1 MIKLQGTDFNTQTG
15 RVIFTFVTI
24 AGDEYTNNSDMKEV
38 ILRDLLNLERGSL
51 NERDFQIAIADL
63 YSLRVK
69 SDTALYDTI
78 LHEAVIKTA
87 RVLEGFS
94 KIFYSCYFDLNKK
107 AIPYECFM
115 ICLHADTSFK
125 PSGLAKNIE
134 TILGKEGD

>member
-15 RVIFTFVTI
+15 RVMFTFVTI

-38 ILRDLLNLERGSL
+38 ILRDLLNLERGAL

-94 KIFYSCYFDLNKK
+94 KIFYSSYFNPFEK
-107 AIPYECFM
+107 AISYECFM
-115 ICLHADTSFK
+115 LCLHADTSFK
-125 PSGLAKNIE
+125 PSGLRKNIE
-134 TILGKEGD
+134 IILGKEGD